1 MRYLKYIKVLV
12 LTILVAGIMPYSPA
26 QAITVIVE
34 PVTQSVTLGNQAIV
48 GVMIYGYAPGSPTNL
63 AIGSYDFN
71 INYDPAILGF
81 NSLVFGTSLGSPT
94 NSTSSANIIVN
105 GVLNISEASSLSASE
120 LYALQ
125 GQQWP
130 DDTFIAATLTFDT
143 LGTGLSTVS
152 VDINSLLT
160 ERGGSFDN
168 YYSDPG
174 SVNVNNS
181 VPEPSTLLLLGAGV
195 GVLALIRRKARKQ

>member
-1 MRYLKYIKVLV
+1 MRYLKYIQVFV
-12 LTILVAGIMPYSPA
+12 LTILVAGIMPLSPA
-26 QAITVIVE
+26 HAITVTVE
-34 PVTQSVTLGNQAIV
+34 PVTQNVTLGNQAIV
-48 GVMIYGYAPGSPTNL
+48 GVMIYGYAPGNPVNL
-63 AIGSYDFN
+63 AIGSYNFN

-81 NSLVFGTSLGSPT
+81 NSLVFGTSLGGPT
-94 NSTSSANIIVN
+94 DSITTSNIIVN

-143 LGTGLSTVS
+143 LGTGLSPVS
-152 VDINSLLT
+152 VDINFLLT
-160 ERGGSFDN
+160 EGSGSFDN

-181 VPEPSTLLLLGAGV
+181 VPEPSTLLLLGAGIGGLV
-195 GVLALIRRKARKQ
+195 IIRRKARKQ